1 MFIAIKEKFTD
12 NINQREIAEKVGIT
26 EFTLSRIINEKQATQ
41 KTTAY
46 CIVKA
51 IDPNAEIDDYFTRKG
66 E

>member
-1 MFIAIKEKFTD
+1 MYIAIKEKFTD
-12 NINQREIAEKVGIT
+12 DINQREIAEKVGIT

-46 CIVKA
+46 CIAKA
-51 IDPNAEIDDYFTRKG
+51 IDSNAEIKDYFVRKG

>member
-1 MFIAIKEKFTD
+1 MFIAIKERFTD
-12 NINQREIAEKVGIT
+12 DINQREIAEKVGIT

-51 IDPNAEIDDYFTRKG
+51 IDSNAEIDDYFTRKG

>member
-1 MFIAIKEKFTD
+1 MYKAIKEKFN
-12 NINQREIAEKVGIT
+12 NIKQTEIAEKVGIT
-26 EFTLSRIINEKQATQ
+26 VETLNRIINEKQTTQ

-51 IDPNAEIDDYFTRKG
+51 INSNAEINEYFIKNG

>member
-51 IDPNAEIDDYFTRKG
+51 IDSNAEIQDYFVRKG